1 MGQDKVLL
9 PWEGGQIIDRMIQI
23 ARQFAPPSEVF
34 LIGERPHYH
43 GRGAIVVADRY
54 PDRGPLGGI
63 ATALSVTKLARVLV
77 LGGDMPLVSERLLQ
91 AMVAL
96 DTRAEVVVP
105 VRDDAGSAQRG
116 DMTFETLHAIYRV
129 SCLKAIERRM
139 ERAELSVIGMFDDVT
154 VEPLDEAWLR
164 MWDPTLRSFAN
175 ANTPEDL
182 ERMRA
187 NRTLEC

>member
-34 LIGERPHYH
+34 LIGERPQYL
-43 GRGAIVVADRY
+43 GRGASVVADRF

-91 AMVAL
+91 AMIAF
-96 DTRAEVVVP
+96 DTRADVVVP
-105 VRDDAGSAQRG
+105 VRQDAGSAQRG

-129 SCLKAIERRM
+129 SCLAAIGPRIERGD
-139 ERAELSVIGMFDDVT
+139 LSVTGLFDDVT
-154 VEPLDEAWLR
+154 VEALDEAWLKI
-164 MWDPTLRSFAN
+164 WDPTLRSFAN

-187 NRTLEC
+187 IKTLEG